1 MFKLLDAGFIRLR
14 KSRAFLAVIIF
25 TVGLAL
31 LMVHAQ
37 YSDMKT
43 YNEVEELDRSL
54 MNNITITGIVI
65 ATFTS
70 LFVGR
75 EYSDGTL
82 RNKIIVGCSRTKI
95 YFSNLILVI
104 FSSLL
109 AEIIHL
115 IVVLIV
121 GMPLLGGL
129 VMPVKEFMLVLLCYT
144 GIILAFSAIFTF
156 IAMIISNKTIISIVS
171 ILLAFGLMM
180 VAMTLF
186 SKLEAPEYRPAGILD
201 ENGEIEFTEEK
212 NPKYLTLEQ
221 RKVYQIAVN
230 CIPSGQAFMVAGGY
244 DIDYRILPLYSLV
257 DVILFTGVGLYI
269 FNKKELN

>member
-1 MFKLLDAGFIRLR
+1 MFKLLDAGFTRLR
-14 KSRAFLAVIIF
+14 KSRAFFAVIIF
-25 TVGLAL
+25 TVALAL
-31 LMVHAQ
+31 LMIYSQ
-37 YSDMKT
+37 YSDMKN
-43 YNEVEELDRSL
+43 YNEVEELDRLL

-95 YFSNLILVI
+95 YFSNLILVMFVSI
-104 FSSLL
+104 L
-109 AEIIHL
+109 AEILHL
-115 IVVLIV
+115 AIASAI
-121 GMPLLGGL
+121 GIPIFGGL
-129 VMPVKEFMLVLLCYT
+129 VMSGKAFGIVLLCYL
-144 GIILAFSAIFTF
+144 GIMLAFSAIFTF

-171 ILLAFGLMM
+171 ILLSFGLMM

-186 SKLEAPEYRPAGILD
+186 AKLEAPEYRQSGMLN
-201 ENGEIEFTEEK
+201 ENGEMEFTEEK
-212 NPKYLTLEQ
+212 NPKYLTPDQ

-244 DIDYRILPLYSLV
+244 DIDYRVLPLYSLV
-257 DVILFTGVGLYI
+257 DVIVFTGVGLYI